1 MYLVPMKH
9 LKSKLLAAVVSV
21 NALFSGVAQAAP
33 YNVSVTV
40 DFNKSIAKTTA
51 MTFGSNADEWTL
63 ASNNT
68 NPAFLPQFDNTKI
81 TFLRAHGEF
90 IKSWTNSTTKSWNA
104 DEINAAYNAFGNRPV
119 TFVQNIPYWPRW
131 MKQDSNGLLDPSEYN
146 NYANFCAQL
155 VNIVNIQQ
163 KRKVQYWEP
172 FNEMDDRYINAG
184 KINEL
189 WIIYNKAAVA
199 MKNMDPTIKVGGP
212 AANWENPNFIGSFLK
227 YSLSN
232 IDFVSWHRYLTG
244 NPNIS
249 TQTLM
254 SQAYYFGDMVNQIRG
269 LISQY
274 TTRKIPVFLGEYN
287 INYTWNGGETRNT
300 TIIGAVWFASVLRG
314 LAETGADMATQWN
327 LKNDYYGLMNT
338 SFVARPALTTYR
350 WANKFFVGT
359 VYKETSNNSNLEV
372 LAVKRADGMRSI
384 ALINKADSNSPATV
398 AISPTGVGDAAY
410 KAYALD
416 ANGVTYPAG
425 SSYLRYT
432 VPGMS
437 FVVITF

>member
-1 MYLVPMKH
+1 MTH
-9 LKSKLLAAVVSV
+9 LKTKLLAAVVSV
-21 NALFSGVAQAAP
+21 NVLFTGVARAVP

-40 DFNKSIAKTTA
+40 DFTKSIAKTTA
-51 MTFGSNADEWTL
+51 KTFGSNADESTL
-63 ASNNT
+63 ASYNT
-68 NPAFLPQFDNTKI
+68 DPAFLPQFDNTKI
-81 TFLRAHGEF
+81 TFLRAHGDF
-90 IKSWTNSTTKSWNA
+90 IRKWTNSTTKSWNA

-184 KINEL
+184 KTDEL
-189 WIIYNKAAVA
+189 WKIYNKAAVA

-212 AANWENPNFIGSFLK
+212 AANWNNPSFIGSFLQN
-227 YSLSN
+227 SLVN

-244 NPNIS
+244 DPNVS
-249 TQTLM
+249 TATIM
-254 SQAYYFGDMVNQIRG
+254 SQTNYFGNEIIQIRDI
-269 LISQY
+269 ISNY

-287 INYTWNGGETRNT
+287 INYTWNSGETRNT

-327 LKNDYYGLMNT
+327 LKDDYYGLMTN
-338 SFVARPALTTYR
+338 SFVPRSSLTTYR

-359 VYKETSNNSNLEV
+359 VY
-372 LAVKRADGMRSI
+372 
-384 ALINKADSNSPATV
+384 
-398 AISPTGVGDAAY
+398 TG
-410 KAYALD
+410 
-416 ANGVTYPAG
+416 
-425 SSYLRYT
+425 
-432 VPGMS
+432 
-437 FVVITF
+437 